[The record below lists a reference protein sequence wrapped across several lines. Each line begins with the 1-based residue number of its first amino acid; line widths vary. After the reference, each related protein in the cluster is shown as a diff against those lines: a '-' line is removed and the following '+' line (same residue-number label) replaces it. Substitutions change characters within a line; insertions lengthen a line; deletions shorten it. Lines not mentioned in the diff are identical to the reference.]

1 MKPILLAFLV
11 FLVNVGSAQK
21 TGQSL
26 IDSLVAGLPA
36 LKEDSNKV
44 RAYGRVAAT
53 YMQVDQQKGFNF
65 IDSGLQLADKL
76 HWKKGI
82 ANLRNNKGLM
92 VGDTGNNTLAR
103 AYFEQSYVLN
113 KELDSKINQINNLNN
128 IGRSYQ
134 RESDFSQ
141 AMQYYYKALALAEEI
156 KDDQKIAMVGTNITA
171 SFATQKNYAKATE
184 YAEMTV
190 KHGEL
195 AKSPDDVA
203 KALLFLGIIKMDTKD
218 TVAAKTYMERALKIY
233 EELNNKPKVA
243 EVLVNMTELE
253 YPNHKKAME
262 KMLAAQE
269 ILDAVS
275 PGSLA
280 AIANVTNLGSTYYEL
295 AMQST
300 QPERNRYLQQSEAY
314 LLRGIDLC
322 KHTGNAEYLAK
333 LNLSLAD
340 LEEAKGNYRSAL
352 DHYKTWSATNDSLYS
367 QDKKNELAGLDGKYK
382 IALKDKEIA
391 FAKLALESQ
400 QETRYGLIGC
410 LTLSLV
416 IVTLLY
422 LQSRNRKKTNTTL
435 MVLNNQLD
443 EANKIKA
450 KFFGILSHD
459 LRGPVANL
467 IHFLHLQKNAP
478 DLLGKADQAAHRQT
492 ISQSAEDL
500 LNTMEAMLLWSK
512 EQMEDF
518 KPNIKN
524 VAVSDLFDHL
534 RKFFPQTD
542 PVQLQFSHEPG
553 LMVLTDENYL
563 QVIMQ
568 NLTANA
574 LKALKSNPSGRIE
587 WKALKDEGSTILSIT
602 DNGPGISEDQI
613 KTLYEEG
620 SSLNAKTGF
629 GLHLIRDLAKAIRY
643 RITIRSQ
650 PGMGTT
656 FTLSNA

>member
-1 MKPILLAFLV
+1 MKPILLALLV
-11 FLVNVGSAQK
+11 FLVNPITAQK
-21 TGQSL
+21 TGQPL

-44 RAYGRVAAT
+44 KAYGRVAAT
-53 YMQVDQQKGFNF
+53 YMQVNQQKGFNF
-65 IDSGLQLADKL
+65 IDSGLQLAEKL
-76 HWKKGI
+76 HWKRGI
-82 ANLRNNKGLM
+82 ANLQNNLGLM
-92 VGDTGNNTLAR
+92 IGDTGNNTLAR
-103 AYFEQSYVLN
+103 VHFEKSYLLN
-113 KELDSKINQINNLNN
+113 REIDSKINQINNLNN

-141 AMQYYYKALALAEEI
+141 AMEYYYKALALAEEI
-156 KDDQKIAMVGTNITA
+156 KNDQKIAMVGTNITV

-195 AKSPDDVA
+195 AKSPEDVA
-203 KALLFLGIIKMDTKD
+203 KALLFLGVIKMDTKD
-218 TVAAKTYMERALKIY
+218 TAAAKTYMERALKIY
-233 EELNNKPKVA
+233 EELDNKPQVA
-243 EVLVNMTELE
+243 EVLVNMAELE
-253 YPNHKKAME
+253 YPNHKKEIE

-275 PGSLA
+275 PGSLS
-280 AIANVTNLGSTYYEL
+280 AIANITNLGSTYYEL
-295 AMQST
+295 AMQSK
-300 QPERNRYLQQSEAY
+300 QPDRDAY
-314 LLRGIDLC
+314 LHRSEKYLIRGIDLC

-333 LNLSLAD
+333 LHLSLAD
-340 LEEAKGNYRSAL
+340 LEETKGNYKAAL

-391 FAKLALESQ
+391 FNK
-400 QETRYGLIGC
+400 
-410 LTLSLV
+410 LTLSDQRRTQIGL
-416 IVTLLY
+416 IAGLLLSGIIGGLLY
-422 LQSRNRKKTNTTL
+422 WQGRNRKKTNTTL

-443 EANKIKA
+443 EANKVKA

-467 IHFLHLQKNAP
+467 IHFLHLQKNDP
-478 DLLGKADQAAHRQT
+478 DLLGEGDPAVHQQM
-492 ISQSAEDL
+492 ISESAENL

-512 EQMEDF
+512 EQMDDF
-518 KPNIKN
+518 KPNIKT

-534 RKFFPQTD
+534 QKFFPQTGT
-542 PVQLQFSHEPG
+542 VQLQFTHEPG
-553 LMVLTDENYL
+553 LSVLTDENYL

-568 NLTANA
+568 NLTSNA
-574 LKALKSNPSGRIE
+574 LKALKSNPHGKIE
-587 WKALKDEGSTILSIT
+587 WKALKDGSSIILSIT
-602 DNGPGISEDQI
+602 DNGPGISDEQI
-613 KTLYEEG
+613 KALYDES
-620 SSLNAKTGF
+620 SSLNARTGF

-656 FTLSNA
+656 FTLTNA